1 MPRKPEKK
9 IKNDDDDGVV
19 PKRRKNEKNKNS
31 SETETNAKNN
41 LNKREQID
49 NNINDKN
56 ESYNKT
62 TKNNE
67 NDSINNT
74 SDNNKIRVCPYL
86 RTINRNLLD
95 FDFEKLCSI
104 SLSNLHVY
112 ACLVCGI
119 YFQGIGRGTY
129 AYTHALEKNHYVFI
143 NLETCKTCCIPENY
157 EIHDASLNDI
167 KYFLKPVYN
176 KEQVEHLCNNLIL
189 GKSLDGADFFPGCVG
204 LNNLKHTDYCNVII
218 QLLCCIVPLRN
229 MLLLYESKQNI
240 AKNLIVVLAEL
251 LKKIYNPKNFK
262 GVVSP
267 HEFLQAVG
275 IESKKNFKIGTKNDP
290 LNFFLWIINKI
301 HRHSE
306 KKLQKKKKNIPNQT
320 NKQNNLIDNNDISK
334 NGHPKNDEGVKK
346 STSAKKDN
354 NTAEQNKQDT
364 NYESDKSSS
373 HKKKKIK
380 WMYDGVNIIDYCF
393 DGELIIKTKK
403 TKDDI
408 TEDGT
413 NYDGI
418 NDTSGGTNSI
428 GPNRN
433 DNNSSQD
440 EGDNEFSEDKNYIFK
455 KTPFRTLSLKLPN
468 PPIFKSTTESNIIPQ
483 VSIFELLTK
492 YDGETETFLSDKAVP
507 STLIIS
513 KLPKYLI
520 FTIQRFSKNNFFTE
534 KNGTIVNFVIKN
546 LDMKDYVHQDYLD
559 QNPVTKYNLVAN
571 IFHSGTVTN
580 GSYKIHVLQQA
591 TNEWYEIEDL
601 HVISIL
607 PQLVLL
613 PESCIQLYQRQDVQL
628 NGEIL

>member
-1 MPRKPEKK
+1 MARKPAKK
-9 IKNDDDDGVV
+9 IKNDDDDGAA
-19 PKRRKNEKNKNS
+19 PKRRKNEKNNNS
-31 SETETNAKNN
+31 LESETNVKNN

-49 NNINDKN
+49 NNINDKS

-67 NDSINNT
+67 NNSIDNT
-74 SDNNKIRVCPYL
+74 NDNNKIRVCPYL

-176 KEQVEHLCNNLIL
+176 KDQVEHLCNNLIL

-306 KKLQKKKKNIPNQT
+306 KKLQKKKKNTANQT
-320 NKQNNLIDNNDISK
+320 NKQNNLINNSNISK
-334 NGHPKNDEGVKK
+334 NAHPKSDEGEK
-346 STSAKKDN
+346 N

-373 HKKKKIK
+373 HKKKKTK
-380 WMYDGVNIIDYCF
+380 WMYDGINIIDYCF

-408 TEDGT
+408 TEEGT
-413 NYDGI
+413 NYEGI

-428 GPNRN
+428 APNLN

-440 EGDNEFSEDKNYIFK
+440 EGDNEFNEDKNYIFK

-571 IFHSGTVTN
+571 IFHTGTVAN